1 MPTSVWT
8 ERSGY
13 NLCKQINDSSVIYE
27 NDDVDIPLPITT
39 SNGYN
44 FELLSGK
51 LPPGLYV
58 KNASVKGS
66 PFQVSRLT
74 EFKFVIRATNTND
87 NTISDRTFVLQVDG
101 SDAPRWITEAGIL
114 PLGNGGLGFILDNS
128 IIDYQLEAVDDDLPT
143 GQTLVYNL
151 KSGTLPEGV
160 TLSSSGRLQGLVQCI
175 PSIEAQDGT
184 GTFDTAIY
192 DKHPYDFVTVDDLG
206 QPVTTI
212 KKLNRYY
219 EFTVEVTDLETV
231 IERKFKIY
239 VVGDDFLRAS
249 NAEILAD
256 NLIFTVDG
264 TYTRTPVWLTGS
276 DLGFKRANNY
286 ITLFLDVLDLCETPT
301 GTIDDSSL
309 FGIAYILEPFNP
321 DGTASLLP
329 PGMSLDAYNG
339 EIFGYVK
346 KQPAIT
352 KEYKFTVNAIR
363 YDTDTTEVEILYA
376 YLYSS
381 IMRGDT
387 FLRVYSPFTANNLLT
402 NEVAEQFIGESV
414 TIGNQVYTIESIEL
428 LTNYHAFYL
437 DRAVDIDDVQL
448 LYDNAGYDTVTYSS
462 FVGDLSTGIRTVSTT
477 PAGSN
482 GIIVYPIDI
491 PLNEVIG
498 ATFRW
503 GSYDYKIQ
511 GVERLTPTSEYFLLS
526 IANAD
531 DLESPLSTSI
541 PAETDLTSFL
551 YKNYS
556 LQKTI
561 ITSPSGD
568 TVGTAKTF
576 TIKIIG
582 EVDTTINWITDDLI
596 GTTKPQVQSIF
607 AVEARSTIPNAI
619 LTYTLT
625 DDLYNS
631 NGRLN
636 KLPPGL
642 TLSTKGYIKGTV
654 NQYGRT
660 GKEGVIRFYDT
671 VNNENV
677 FTTFDNGDTTFD
689 REYTFTVTATDQY
702 NLSSVTKTFQINV
715 DISDPLNYSNIYV
728 QAMPRQVKR
737 TKYQTFVTN
746 TEIFKP
752 DWIYRSDDPDFG
764 IQTTQRVLLFAG
776 IETKQS
782 YQYAQLAETNFK
794 RKRLNYGD
802 VKSAVAWIPGTK
814 DPAYEVVY
822 VEMIDPYHNVSQK
835 IKLPSQVNNPISINN
850 VPFNVA
856 DGNLN
861 DQLSLL
867 NEPNVNI
874 FRPKFLDLDL
884 QSEAITVDSDDLNA
898 VFPSSIQNMR
908 NKIKQAGGLNQEM
921 LPLWM
926 LTPQTS
932 TKILGY
938 TLAMPLCYC
947 KPGYAS
953 SIINLIKAS
962 RFDFKTLDFEFD
974 RYIINATS
982 DLDQPSYIRF
992 SDALWNT

>member
-13 NLCKQINDSSVIYE
+13 NLSKQINDSSVIYE
-27 NDDVDIPLPITT
+27 NDTVDIPLPVTT
-39 SNGYN
+39 SSGYN
-44 FELLSGK
+44 FELLSGR

-58 KNASVKGS
+58 QNASVKGS
-66 PFQVSRLT
+66 PFQVPRLT
-74 EFKFVIRATNTND
+74 QFKFVIRATDTVD

-101 SDAPRWITEAGIL
+101 SDTPRWITEAGIL
-114 PLGNGGLGFILDNS
+114 PLGSGGLGFVLDNT

-143 GQTLVYNL
+143 GQNLIYTL
-151 KSGTLPEGV
+151 KSGKLPDGV
-160 TLSSSGRLQGLVQCI
+160 SLTADGRLQGLVQCI
-175 PSIEAQDGT
+175 PSIEVEDGA
-184 GTFDTAIY
+184 GTYDTALF

-231 IERKFKIY
+231 LERKFKIY
-239 VVGDDFLRAS
+239 AVGDDFLRVS

-264 TYTRTPVWLTGS
+264 TYVRTPVWLTPS
-276 DLGFKRANNY
+276 DLGYKRANNY

-309 FGIAYILEPFNP
+309 FGIAYILEPQNP
-321 DGTASLLP
+321 DGSPSVLP
-329 PGMSLDAYNG
+329 TGMSLDAYTG
-339 EIFGYVK
+339 EVFGYVK

-363 YDTDTTEVEILYA
+363 YDPDNTEVEILYA

-387 FLRVYSPFTANNLLT
+387 FLRVYSPFTANYLLT
-402 NEVAEQFIGESV
+402 NEVAEQFIGENV

-428 LTNYHAFYL
+428 LTTYHAFHL
-437 DRAVDIDDVQL
+437 DRAVDIDNVQL
-448 LYDNAGYDTVTYSS
+448 LYDNVGYDYVAYSS
-462 FVGDLSTGIRTVSTT
+462 FIGDLSTGIRTAANT

-491 PLNEVIG
+491 PLNDVIG
-498 ATFRW
+498 ASFRW
-503 GSYDYKIQ
+503 GAYDYKIQ

-531 DLESPLSTSI
+531 DLESGLSTSI

-556 LQKTI
+556 FQKTI

-568 TVGTAKTF
+568 TAGTAKTF

-582 EVDTTINWITDDLI
+582 EIDTTISWVTDTLI
-596 GTTKPQVQSIF
+596 GTIKPQIQSIF
-607 AVEARSTIPNAI
+607 AVEATSIIPNAR
-619 LTYTLT
+619 LTYALSSAT
-625 DDLYNS
+625 YNS

-642 TLSTKGYIKGTV
+642 TLSSRGFIKGTV

-660 GKEGVIRFYDT
+660 GKEGVVRFYDT
-671 VNNENV
+671 INGEQV
-677 FTTFDNGDTTFD
+677 FTKFDQDDTTFD
-689 REYTFTVTATDQY
+689 REYYFTVTATDQY
-702 NLSSVTKTFQINV
+702 NLSSITETFQINL

-752 DWIYRSDDPDFG
+752 DWIYRSDDPSFG
-764 IQTTQRVLLFAG
+764 VQTTQKVLLFAG

-782 YQYAQLAETNFK
+782 YIYAQLAETNFK
-794 RKRLNYGD
+794 RKRLLYGE
-802 VKSAVAWIPGTK
+802 VKSAVAWHPGTK

-822 VEMIDPYHNVSQK
+822 VEMIDPYQNVSQR
-835 IKLPSQVNNPISINN
+835 IKLPSQINNPITINN
-850 VPFNVA
+850 VPYNVA
-856 DGNLN
+856 EGVLN
-861 DQLSLL
+861 TQLALL

-898 VFPSSIQNMR
+898 VFPSSVQNMR

-938 TLAMPLCYC
+938 ALAMPLCYC
-947 KPGYAS
+947 KPGYADA
-953 SIINLIKAS
+953 IKNLIKAS

-974 RYIINATS
+974 RYVINTTS

-992 SDALWNT
+992 SGALWNT

>member
-8 ERSGY
+8 EKSGY

-39 SNGYN
+39 ANGYN
-44 FELLSGK
+44 FEVLSGK
-51 LPPGLYV
+51 LPPGMYV

-66 PFQVSRLT
+66 PFQVPRLT
-74 EFKFVIRATNTND
+74 QFKFVIRATNLND
-87 NTISDRTFVLQVDG
+87 ESVSDRAFILQVDG
-101 SDAPRWITEAGIL
+101 SDTPRWVTNAGIL
-114 PLGNGGLGFILDNS
+114 PLGNGGLGFVLDNT

-143 GQTLVYNL
+143 GQNLLYTL
-151 KSGTLPEGV
+151 KSGKLPEGV
-160 TLSSSGRLQGLVQCI
+160 SLSASGRLQGLVQCI
-175 PSIEAQDGT
+175 PSIEVEDGA

-264 TYTRTPVWLTGS
+264 TYVRTPVWLTGS

-309 FGIAYILEPFNP
+309 FGIAYILEPLNP
-321 DGTASLLP
+321 DGSPSVLP
-329 PGMSLDAYNG
+329 PGMTLDSYTG
-339 EIFGYVK
+339 EVFGYVK

-352 KEYKFTVNAIR
+352 KEYRFTVNAIR
-363 YDTDTTEVEILYA
+363 YDTDNTEVEVLYA

-387 FLRVYSPFTANNLLT
+387 FLRIYSPFTANNLLT
-402 NEVAEQFIGESV
+402 NEDAEQFVGETVNIGD
-414 TIGNQVYTIESIEL
+414 QLYTIESVEL
-428 LTNYHAFYL
+428 FANYHAFYL

-448 LYDNAGYDTVTYSS
+448 LYDNAGYDTVNFSS
-462 FVGDLSTGIRTVSTT
+462 FVGDLSTGIRTAANT

-491 PLNEVIG
+491 PLNDVIG

-526 IANAD
+526 VANAD
-531 DLESPLSTSI
+531 DLESPLSVSI

-556 LQKTI
+556 FQKTI

-576 TIKIIG
+576 SVKIIG
-582 EVDTTINWITDDLI
+582 EIDTTISWITDTLI
-596 GTTKPQVQSIF
+596 GTIKPQVQSIF
-607 AVEARSTIPNAI
+607 AVEAASIIPNAR
-619 LTYTLT
+619 LTYKLT
-625 DDLYNS
+625 NDTYNS

-671 VNNENV
+671 VNNEQV

-702 NLSSVTKTFQINV
+702 NLSSITKTFQINV

-728 QAMPRQVKR
+728 QAMPRQIKR

-764 IQTTQRVLLFAG
+764 IQTTQKVLLFAG

-782 YQYAQLAETNFK
+782 YIYAQLAETNFK
-794 RKRLNYGD
+794 RKRLLYGE

-822 VEMIDPYHNVSQK
+822 VEMIDPYHNVSQR

-850 VPFNVA
+850 VPFNAA
-856 DGNLN
+856 DGDLN
-861 DQLSLL
+861 TQLALL
-867 NEPNVNI
+867 NEPNVNV

-884 QSEAITVDSDDLNA
+884 QSEAITVDSDDLNT
-898 VFPSSIQNMR
+898 VFPSSVQNMR

-926 LTPQTS
+926 LTPQRS

-947 KPGYAS
+947 KPGYAA

-974 RYIINATS
+974 RYIINTTS

-992 SDALWNT
+992 SDALWNA